1 MFNKKVVKQ
10 QTRKRTERIA
20 PCGKGFKFC
29 FSQVQFELNAESAL
43 RAALKIRCAFGVL
56 NTFVHKKIT
65 HILKSYHFS
74 GRFATVFLYNSK
86 NEKIF
91 RFPLAKPTG
100 MLYN

>member
-1 MFNKKVVKQ
+1 M
-10 QTRKRTERIA
+10 
-20 PCGKGFKFC
+20 
-29 FSQVQFELNAESAL
+29 QFELNAKSTL
-43 RAALKIRCAFGVL
+43 RAALKIRRAFGIR

-86 NEKIF
+86 SEKIF